1 MERTVV
7 TRDLGA
13 DFALAERLADRARAV
28 VRERFGRAFRV
39 ERKGDGSPVTEVDL
53 AVEHAL
59 RELVAAERPH
69 DAVHGEELGGGVQP
83 DAWTW
88 VFDPIDGTRAFA
100 AGIPTFVTLIA
111 LVHAGRSVLG
121 VIEQPIAQQRWS
133 GAAGQ
138 ATLHNGTPVRVRPCA
153 NLADAIVGTTGP
165 QFFGDALPRFTS
177 FAKSVRD
184 VQWGG
189 DGYLYGALASGG
201 LDLVIERG
209 LAVHDYAAVLPVI
222 EGAGGLVTDWSGAPL
237 TVAGKQNL
245 IACADPRLHA
255 TAVAGLAG

>member
-1 MERTVV
+1 METS
-7 TRDLGA
+7 RDLDA
-13 DFALAERLADRARAV
+13 DIELAMRLADRARAV

-59 RELVAAERPH
+59 RELVARERPH
-69 DAVHGEELGGGVQP
+69 DAVHGEELGGGVREG
-83 DAWTW
+83 AWTW
-88 VFDPIDGTRAFA
+88 IFDPIDGTRAFA
-100 AGIPTFVTLIA
+100 AGIPTFVSLIA
-111 LVHAGRSVLG
+111 LVHCGVSVLG
-121 VIEQPIAQQRWS
+121 VIEQPIAQQRWL
-133 GAAGQ
+133 GARGR
-138 ATLHNGTPVRVRPCA
+138 ATLHNGTPVRVRPCER
-153 NLADAIVGTTGP
+153 LSDAIVGTTGP
-165 QFFGDALPRFTS
+165 QFFGDALPRFTT
-177 FAKSVRD
+177 FARGVRD

-222 EGAGGLVTDWSGAPL
+222 EGAGGRVTDWSGAPL
-237 TVAGKQNL
+237 VVGGKQNV

-255 TAVAGLAG
+255 AALDSWRDGGE